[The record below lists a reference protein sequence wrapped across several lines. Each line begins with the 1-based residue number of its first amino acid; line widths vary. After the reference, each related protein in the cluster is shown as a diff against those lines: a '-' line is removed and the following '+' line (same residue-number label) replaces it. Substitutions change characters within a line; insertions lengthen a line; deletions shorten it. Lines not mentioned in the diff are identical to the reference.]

1 MDQAPENG
9 LSNLAAGLF
18 AIAGFF
24 EFDAFESAAAE
35 RLTHCFSVDPL
46 GLKPGYL
53 WPGLC
58 FSLFDLPLIPLRGL
72 PRLDTTPPTTPS
84 YRTYPRLTKGS
95 PEIPREKYPK
105 LG

>member
-24 EFDAFESAAAE
+24 EFDAFESAAQSDSPIASPSI
-35 RLTHCFSVDPL
+35 RSDSSRVTFGQD
-46 GLKPGYL
+46 
-53 WPGLC
+53 C

-72 PRLDTTPPTTPS
+72 PRLDTTPPHD
-84 YRTYPRLTKGS
+84 TYL
-95 PEIPREKYPK
+95 
-105 LG
+105 